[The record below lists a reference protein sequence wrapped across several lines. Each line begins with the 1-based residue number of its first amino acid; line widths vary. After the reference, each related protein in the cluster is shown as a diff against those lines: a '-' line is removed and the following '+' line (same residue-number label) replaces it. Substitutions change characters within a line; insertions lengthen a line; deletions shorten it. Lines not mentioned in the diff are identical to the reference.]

1 MDLVFSA
8 LSNVADG
15 GLRNRSESRNSES
28 KWRRAGEWWG
38 KAELSAK
45 DEKAGAV
52 PEWEETNYGE
62 STGERG

>member
-1 MDLVFSA
+1 MSSA

-15 GLRNRSESRNSES
+15 RLRNKSGSKNSEF
-28 KWRRAGEWWG
+28 KWRRAGGWRG

-45 DEKAGAV
+45 DQKAGAV
-52 PEWEETNYGE
+52 TEWEETNYGE